1 MKESG
6 RETESSSTPL
16 IDPLENNSRDT
27 RSAAFDPRR
36 TAHRRPG
43 LDLLRASA
51 IVFVVLYHAGLFGF
65 VLPFNLQRF
74 GWIGV
79 DLFFVLSGY
88 LIAGQLFKSM
98 RHRAD
103 SNAVGDSI
111 GRFYWRRALRILPA
125 YLVIVAIYFFLPPT
139 FREFERMPPLWK
151 FLSFTQNLGLRGGTA
166 FSHAWSLCIEFQFY
180 LLLPFLILLLARLC
194 RGHTIVA
201 CAVLIWSILIRGLL
215 AHMNSSTHE
224 PSWGWWQQWIYYP
237 SYSRLDSLTIG
248 VSLAAIESFRPPWW
262 SALMRSASWIWL
274 PGIAAVVVA
283 LILAENGL
291 SILSSAFGFSLV
303 AIGMGTFL
311 VCAVSPNL
319 PLSRVPIPG
328 AASVATMAYSI
339 YLSHKLPIHW
349 IQQISAAN
357 SVPSALAYPLMLG
370 SILMIGAALFFA
382 VERPLLQVRQ
392 RVTGVSR
399 AERLRDSN

>member
-1 MKESG
+1 M
-6 RETESSSTPL
+6 TPAQ
-16 IDPLENNSRDT
+16 P
-27 RSAAFDPRR
+27 AFDPRR

-43 LDLLRASA
+43 LDLLRAIA

-65 VLPFNLQRF
+65 VLPFNVQRF

-98 RHRAD
+98 RHKAGSD
-103 SNAVGDSI
+103 TVGDSI

-125 YLVIVAIYFFLPPT
+125 YLVIVAIYFFLPPSL
-139 FREFERMPPLWK
+139 REFERMPTIWK

-180 LLLPFLILLLARLC
+180 LLLPFVILLLARLP
-194 RGHTIVA
+194 RGHALVA

-215 AHMNSSTHE
+215 AHMNSSAPQ

-237 SYSRLDSLTIG
+237 TYSRLDSLTIG

-262 SALMRSASWIWL
+262 SALMRSALWIWL

-291 SILSSAFGFSLV
+291 SILSSALGFSLI
-303 AIGMGTFL
+303 AIGVGTFL
-311 VCAVSPNL
+311 VCAVSPHL

-328 AASVATMAYSI
+328 AAFVATMAYSI

-349 IQQISAAN
+349 IEQICAAH
-357 SVPSALAYPLMLG
+357 SVPFVLAYLLMLG

-382 VERPLLQVRQ
+382 VERPFLQVRQ
-392 RVTGVSR
+392 RVTQVSR
-399 AERLRDSN
+399 DAGSHDLN